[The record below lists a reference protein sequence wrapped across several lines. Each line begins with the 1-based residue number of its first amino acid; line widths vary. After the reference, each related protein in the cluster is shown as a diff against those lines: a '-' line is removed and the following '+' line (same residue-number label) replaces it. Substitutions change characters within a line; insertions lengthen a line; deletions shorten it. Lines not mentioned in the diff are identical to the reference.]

1 VYDLREH
8 PTWDELVA
16 EARAS
21 WSPIRRNMLSI
32 PEWALQDTRKSRN
45 RRPDEFRA
53 LARVVSRDSGAW
65 RDPAPK
71 IVHTLVPAG
80 KRE

>member
-16 EARAS
+16 EARES
-21 WSPIRRNMLSI
+21 WSPVRRNILSI
-32 PEWALQDTRKSRN
+32 PEWALQDTKKSRN

-53 LARVVSRDSGAW
+53 LARVVSVARVARVGPEIG
-65 RDPAPK
+65 R
-71 IVHTLVPAG
+71 TLVPAA